1 MEDAVIIL
9 SLLCLGTI
17 VMYPKKSRD
26 YDHLDGISVRRQ
38 FHGKRGLELKR
49 EMMVILLCLLE
60 SA

>member
-17 VMYPKKSRD
+17 VMYMKKSRD

-38 FHGKRGLELKR
+38 FDGKRGVGVEKR
-49 EMMVILLCLLE
+49 DDGYFVMFT
-60 SA
+60 